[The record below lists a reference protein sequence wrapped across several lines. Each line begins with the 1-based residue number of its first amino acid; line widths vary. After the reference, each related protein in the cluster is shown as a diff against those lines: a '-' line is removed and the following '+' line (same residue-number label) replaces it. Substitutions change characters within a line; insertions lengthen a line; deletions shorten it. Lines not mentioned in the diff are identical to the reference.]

1 MSARLSGSVLS
12 ALVISNALGE
22 SLTKMAGYNVAMSG
36 KETGADGDPVRTQGA
51 TLFLVRVAR
60 PADSLGAVL
69 ILTVLDYVA
78 VSTLRVY
85 LWGKVVVTVLLG
97 STLLMLLRTS
107 RSRRLWQVLA
117 ALFFGASTAGAV
129 GSIFVVGVLELG
141 QTATVVGWLLLVAPT
156 VILRRT
162 SMHRSVT
169 TEAVLGAVCVYLLI
183 GFSFSAIYAAIDL
196 FSVVPFFTE
205 LPHATINDYLFFSY
219 TTLTTEGYGNLV
231 PAGHLGQTFAMI
243 EALAGQIYL
252 VIVVA
257 RLVSLWARGPSPPNE
272 RKAPPGVEQG
282 TGGVS
287 PEPSREA
294 G

>member
-1 MSARLSGSVLS
+1 V
-12 ALVISNALGE
+12 
-22 SLTKMAGYNVAMSG
+22 
-36 KETGADGDPVRTQGA
+36 
-51 TLFLVRVAR
+51 
-60 PADSLGAVL
+60 
-69 ILTVLDYVA
+69 
-78 VSTLRVY
+78 
-85 LWGKVVVTVLLG
+85 
-97 STLLMLLRTS
+97 
-107 RSRRLWQVLA
+107 
-117 ALFFGASTAGAV
+117 AV

-141 QTATVVGWLLLVAPT
+141 QTATVVGWLLLVAPM
-156 VILRRT
+156 VILRRI

-169 TEAVLGAVCVYLLI
+169 TETVLGAVCVYLLI

-196 FSVVPFFTE
+196 CSVVPFFTE

-219 TTLTTEGYGNLV
+219 TTVTSVGYGNLV

-272 RKAPPGVEQG
+272 RNAPPGVEHG
-282 TGGVS
+282 TGGMS